1 MSVSIFGTRPPK
13 TLNLD
18 CAFSR
23 HLFGDQGGNELR
35 ARSSWE
41 SVTSSEKIDAPILLE
56 MERPY
61 WLQTYAFEGTYQ
73 VRIAYSLFVIR
84 LSVVR

>member
-1 MSVSIFGTRPPK
+1 MGAGIENKLMGSKFQRIMSVSIFGTRPPK

-61 WLQTYAFEGTYQ
+61 
-73 VRIAYSLFVIR
+73 
-84 LSVVR
+84 